1 MRRPVHRGRH
11 DHPITSLI
19 ITATHIGTAHS
30 NLSTNVSAI
39 EGRLRNSTHR
49 RTFLHFNGNQ
59 RRNEARS
66 TRTIDERKRE
76 SLGGVYLSYFPVI
89 SEKFSVGNFIEILL
103 LIIVDL

>member
-1 MRRPVHRGRH
+1 MSRRLKADSETP
-11 DHPITSLI
+11 
-19 ITATHIGTAHS
+19 HI
-30 NLSTNVSAI
+30 
-39 EGRLRNSTHR
+39 EER
-49 RTFLHFNGNQ
+49 FLHFTGNQ

-76 SLGGVYLSYFPVI
+76 SLGGVYLSYFSVI